1 MNIEEQVFPLFESLI
16 QDLSKTYPEIK
27 NSLYRNYEECL
38 VAGPGPGRVLSELP
52 KLQAFLDLV
61 HENGKKI
68 SRKDE
73 SFFET
78 ENILEEISFHN
89 LWSKNIS
96 DKTRSTIWKYF
107 QTFSILTINL
117 KSGQDLKDALKS
129 LNESETSEEVA
140 ITDKQVASDL
150 RTLKRLASGVQEE
163 IPDASGGAGE
173 ADLEGMLGGM
183 MDSNIGQIA
192 KEVAE
197 TMDMDAMF
205 GNVSDSTN
213 PMDIMSQMMNPE
225 KMSGIFQNINQVMNQ
240 KMESGEFNQDD
251 LKKEAEGMYGSMAQN
266 PMFSGLMGQMQG
278 SGSGSRPGS
287 RPGSGPG
294 SGSGAGS
301 GSGSRPGSRPGSG
314 SDNQVPEVDLTKDE
328 KRRIL
333 KEKIKAKENERTGL

>member
-1 MNIEEQVFPLFESLI
+1 MDIEKQVTPLFESFI

-27 NSLYRNYEECL
+27 NCLYRNYEECL
-38 VAGPGPGRVLSELP
+38 LTEKSLSELP

-68 SRKDE
+68 SKKDE

-96 DKTRSTIWKYF
+96 EKTRSTIWKYF

-129 LNESETSEEVA
+129 LNDSDNSEAVT
-140 ITDKQVASDL
+140 ITDKRVASDL
-150 RTLKRLASGVQEE
+150 RKLKKLTEGVQEE
-163 IPDASGGAGE
+163 IPGSSGEAGE
-173 ADLEGMLGGM
+173 VDLEGMLGGM

-197 TMDMDAMF
+197 TMDVEAMF

-225 KMSGIFQNINQVMNQ
+225 KMSGIFQNINQVMSQ
-240 KMESGEFNQDD
+240 KMESGEFNKDD

-278 SGSGSRPGS
+278 PQSPSPEDQ
-287 RPGSGPG
+287 GP
-294 SGSGAGS
+294 S
-301 GSGSRPGSRPGSG
+301 PI
-314 SDNQVPEVDLTKDE
+314 PEVELTKED
-328 KRRIL
+328 KRHLLKAKIKM
-333 KEKIKAKENERTGL
+333 KEKKILNQ

>member
-1 MNIEEQVFPLFESLI
+1 MDIEDQVFPLFESFI

-27 NSLYRNYEECL
+27 NCLYRNYEECL
-38 VAGPGPGRVLSELP
+38 VAGPDRVFSELP

-68 SRKDE
+68 SKKDE

-78 ENILEEISFHN
+78 DNILEEISFRN

-129 LNESETSEEVA
+129 LNDSDNSEAVT
-140 ITDKQVASDL
+140 ITDKRVASDL
-150 RTLKRLASGVQEE
+150 RKLKKLTEGVQEE
-163 IPDASGGAGE
+163 IPGSSGEAGE
-173 ADLEGMLGGM
+173 VDLEGMLGGM

-197 TMDMDAMF
+197 TMDVEAMF

-225 KMSGIFQNINQVMNQ
+225 KMSGIFQNINQVMSQ
-240 KMESGEFNQDD
+240 KMESGEFNKDD

-278 SGSGSRPGS
+278 PQSPSPEDQ
-287 RPGSGPG
+287 GP
-294 SGSGAGS
+294 S
-301 GSGSRPGSRPGSG
+301 PI
-314 SDNQVPEVDLTKDE
+314 PEVELTKED
-328 KRRIL
+328 KRHLL
-333 KEKIKAKENERTGL
+333 KAKIKMKENERKGL